1 MKKNKAANNKEVF
14 EFTELIQKEKEH
26 ALMSFQKQDF
36 RARLNR
42 RIKEESKAPAPSV
55 FWFRKPVIATGM
67 VLILV
72 ILGWIATQILAPNPY
87 ERDARAIKK
96 ALAQVFDVQELLV
109 AQYVPQVEPQPG
121 PDNLH
126 EFEWSLKRV
135 VYSAQ
140 RENIADSDVPG
151 ILSQVLQ
158 NATLVKESEEKGP
171 EELNPETKNGLL
183 FKEDNSHQMLYKI
196 QD

>member
-1 MKKNKAANNKEVF
+1 MKKIKASNNKEVF
-14 EFTELIQKEKEH
+14 EFTELIQKEKED
-26 ALMSFQKQDF
+26 ALLRFHKEDF

-42 RIKEESKAPAPSV
+42 RIKEESIAPSLSV
-55 FWFRKPVIATGM
+55 FWFRKPVIAAGT

-72 ILGWIATQILAPNPY
+72 ILGWIAVQVFAPSPS
-87 ERDARAIKK
+87 ERDARAIEKT
-96 ALAQVFDVQELLV
+96 LAQAFNAQEIML
-109 AQYVPQVEPQPG
+109 AQHVPPVEPQPG

-140 RENIADSDVPG
+140 RENIPDNDVPG

-158 NATLVKESEEKGP
+158 NATLVKESEEKRP
-171 EELNPETKNGLL
+171 EGLNPETENRLL
-183 FKEDNSHQMLYKI
+183 FRENNSHQMLYKI